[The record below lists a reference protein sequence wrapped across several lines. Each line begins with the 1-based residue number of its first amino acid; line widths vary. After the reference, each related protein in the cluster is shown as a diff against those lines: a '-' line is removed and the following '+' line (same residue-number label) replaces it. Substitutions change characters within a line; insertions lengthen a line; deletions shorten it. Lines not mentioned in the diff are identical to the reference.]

1 MIPSPPDARLS
12 ISPKSY
18 IRFYADSFLKE
29 QSEDYGMR
37 KLTMEDVFKALAKPL
52 PDFDIK
58 PGKTALLLIDMQK
71 LVSSEAVVQE
81 ALNAG
86 LPQREVKGAL
96 QEYDKRVR
104 RAVKNAQRILKVCR
118 KKDYDIVHVKLG
130 AQTSDPRHTAKI
142 NRKAD
147 FIVPI
152 DAERGK
158 FFSEVAPAK
167 GELVFPKTNGG
178 AFTGTNLDFVLR
190 NMDIQSI
197 IVMGFLTD
205 QCVLA
210 TTIDAGDIGY
220 DVLLVEDACTGTTKQ
235 NHDAVIRIARDVF
248 LKTKST
254 VELLKML

>member
-1 MIPSPPDARLS
+1 MR
-12 ISPKSY
+12 
-18 IRFYADSFLKE
+18 
-29 QSEDYGMR
+29 SEGYGMA

-71 LVSSEAVVQE
+71 LVSSKALVQE
-81 ALNAG
+81 ASDAG
-86 LPQREVKGAL
+86 LPEGETKEAL
-96 QEYDKRVR
+96 REYDRRVKKV
-104 RAVKNAQRILKVCR
+104 VKNAQRILQACR
-118 KKDYDIVHVKLG
+118 KKGYDIIHIKLG

-147 FIVPI
+147 FIVPM
-152 DAERGK
+152 DAEKGK
-158 FFSEVAPAK
+158 FFEEVTPTK

-197 IVMGFLTD
+197 IVTGFLTD

-210 TTIDAGDIGY
+210 TTIHAGDIGY
-220 DVLLVEDACTGTTKQ
+220 DVLLVEDACTGTTRE
-235 NHDAVIRIARDVF
+235 NHNAVIRIARDVF
-248 LKTKST
+248 LKVKST
-254 VELLKML
+254 EELLRIL